1 MVQARYKR
9 REETMH
15 TTRPESIIEVSFDSA
30 SGRRALGIMSMRQAL
45 DLPDLPSFTYTHP
58 DPQKA
63 AAGIVLN
70 RQELQRF
77 LTCH

>member
-1 MVQARYKR
+1 
-9 REETMH
+9 MH

-30 SGRRALGIMSMRQAL
+30 NGRRALGIMSMRQAL

-63 AAGIVLN
+63 AAGIVLS

-77 LTCH
+77 MTCH